1 MYGEAAPKLDH
12 PHEWM
17 GPYKNPE
24 TLARQQNVR
33 TNNGRPDHY
42 LYFNKDITSLFNNIS
57 KNENKYKS
65 ARDKSGNSEMY
76 QTVYNFESG
85 DVMTASCMD
94 WSNETSIP
102 KVFQASIRSISY
114 TDFIRNRA
122 YR

>member
-42 LYFNKDITSLFNNIS
+42 LYFNKDITILDALNKLEDIHVKLS
-57 KNENKYKS
+57 KENDQILNDILTGKLK
-65 ARDKSGNSEMY
+65 EIPEEY
-76 QTVYNFESG
+76 Q
-85 DVMTASCMD
+85 
-94 WSNETSIP
+94 
-102 KVFQASIRSISY
+102 
-114 TDFIRNRA
+114 
-122 YR
+122 